1 MKKIILLSI
10 ICLCIKGS
18 FGQHK
23 LQEHLD
29 SLSAFKVQYYYEQ
42 RKDVLYGPDTS
53 IRNLEEYNFVQ
64 REEAEYH
71 NLGNVGNEA
80 YSIMLQPLR
89 APGFSNGLHQF
100 DLYWINLKDIKYYTL
115 KRPFSEL
122 TMNIGLRQELNFRG
136 SHSQNIGKNF
146 NFGFYFNRLQAKG
159 YYQRQQTI
167 DNNISLYGNYL
178 TKNQKFRTIV
188 AFVLNSFK
196 TQQNGGVKNDFIN
209 DPDKSPFTKELLD
222 VNLENANSNYRD
234 MFAKLNQAYEIG
246 YKYDQVV
253 DDTLTVKKYQPLCS
267 INYEFGIGRNR
278 FNYVDKSTTIDSNY
292 YQPFFYRDK
301 DILTSNDTLS
311 HSLRYARITNQVS
324 FEFLGY
330 KKVKGSAGKPIN
342 LMAGASL
349 IHENY
354 ELTQNFYE
362 KTFNNLSVKGY
373 FRSNELANKKW
384 NYLASAQFFLS
395 GYNLG
400 DIDVRGGIDYNFKK
414 AGKLYLNGVWSRQ
427 APSWIENHYH
437 NFSNTWD
444 HQYKKI
450 NTIQLNAI
458 YSNLLVHKQAKV
470 FLKACVNYYLINN
483 YIFWNTSSNAV
494 QLGKALNIANA
505 SISLDLSY
513 RHVHLDNYIM
523 LQSSNRNDVIQMPKI
538 FAKVSLY
545 YESMVFKKALYASIG
560 VDMRYFSDYYANN
573 YNPLIGQFYLQ
584 DQLKMH
590 YLPVLDL
597 FVNMKV
603 KTVRL
608 FLKGNNL
615 LQGIGTKGY
624 YTGYL
629 YPADERSFKFGVTW
643 RFLD

>member
-1 MKKIILLSI
+1 
-10 ICLCIKGS
+10 
-18 FGQHK
+18 
-23 LQEHLD
+23 
-29 SLSAFKVQYYYEQ
+29 
-42 RKDVLYGPDTS
+42 
-53 IRNLEEYNFVQ
+53 
-64 REEAEYH
+64 
-71 NLGNVGNEA
+71 
-80 YSIMLQPLR
+80 
-89 APGFSNGLHQF
+89 
-100 DLYWINLKDIKYYTL
+100 
-115 KRPFSEL
+115 
-122 TMNIGLRQELNFRG
+122 
-136 SHSQNIGKNF
+136 
-146 NFGFYFNRLQAKG
+146 
-159 YYQRQQTI
+159 
-167 DNNISLYGNYL
+167 
-178 TKNQKFRTIV
+178 
-188 AFVLNSFK
+188 
-196 TQQNGGVKNDFIN
+196 
-209 DPDKSPFTKELLD
+209 
-222 VNLENANSNYRD
+222 
-234 MFAKLNQAYEIG
+234 
-246 YKYDQVV
+246 
-253 DDTLTVKKYQPLCS
+253 
-267 INYEFGIGRNR
+267 
-278 FNYVDKSTTIDSNY
+278 
-292 YQPFFYRDK
+292 
-301 DILTSNDTLS
+301 
-311 HSLRYARITNQVS
+311 
-324 FEFLGY
+324 
-330 KKVKGSAGKPIN
+330 
-342 LMAGASL
+342 
-349 IHENY
+349 
-354 ELTQNFYE
+354 
-362 KTFNNLSVKGY
+362 
-373 FRSNELANKKW
+373 LANKKW

>member
-1 MKKIILLSI
+1 MKKLALLFFT
-10 ICLCIKGS
+10 CLCIQAT
-18 FGQHK
+18 FAQHK
-23 LQEHLD
+23 LKEHLD
-29 SLSAFKVQYYYEQ
+29 SLSAFKVIYSYEE
-42 RKDVLYGPDTS
+42 RKDKLYGLDTS
-53 IRNLEEYNFVQ
+53 LRNLEEYNFIQ
-64 REEAEYH
+64 RDENEYL
-71 NLGNVGNEA
+71 NLGNVGSEA
-80 YSIMLQPLR
+80 YPIMLNPLR
-89 APGFSNGLHQF
+89 SPGFSNGLQQF
-100 DLYWINLKDIKYYTL
+100 DLYWINLKDIKYYSI
-115 KRPFSEL
+115 KRPYSEL

-136 SHSQNIGKNF
+136 AHSQNIGKNF

-159 YYQRQQTI
+159 FYQRQQTI

-222 VNLENANSNYRD
+222 VNLANANSNYRD
-234 MFAKLNQAYEIG
+234 LYGKLNQAYEIG

-253 DDTLTVKKYQPLCS
+253 NDTLTEKRYQPLFS

-278 FNYVDKSTTIDSNY
+278 FNYIDRSSDLDSNY
-292 YQPFFYRDK
+292 YQSFFYRDR
-301 DILTSNDTLS
+301 DSIAFNDTLS
-311 HSLRYARITNQVS
+311 HSLRYAKITNQIS

-330 KKVKGSAGKPIN
+330 KKVKGAAGKPIN
-342 LMAGASL
+342 LIAGASL

-362 KTFNNLSVKGY
+362 KTFNNLSVKAY
-373 FRSNELANKKW
+373 FRSNDLANKKW
-384 NYLASAQFFLS
+384 NYLASAQFYLT

-400 DIDVRGGIDYNFKK
+400 DIDVRGGIDYNFNK
-414 AGKLYLNGVWSRQ
+414 AGKLFLSGVWSRQ
-427 APSWIENHYH
+427 APSWIQNHYH
-437 NFSNTWD
+437 NFENTWN
-444 HQYKKI
+444 YELKKT
-450 NTIQLNAI
+450 NTIQLHATYQNFPI
-458 YSNLLVHKQAKV
+458 NKKV
-470 FLKACVNYYLINN
+470 KLFLKASINYYLINN
-483 YIFWNTSSNAV
+483 YIFWNRKSTSV
-494 QLGKALNIANA
+494 QLGNILNIANA
-505 SISLDLSY
+505 TLAVNFSY
-513 RHVHLDNYIM
+513 NHLHLDNSIM

-545 YESMVFKKALYASIG
+545 YEGFVFKKALLASIG
-560 VDMRYFSDYYANN
+560 VDMRYWSDYYANN

-584 DQLKMH
+584 DELKMK
-590 YLPVLDL
+590 YLPVLDIFL
-597 FVNMKV
+597 NMKV

-615 LQGIGTKGY
+615 LQGVGSKGY